1 MTLHENSMAP
11 KFMDVPSDPDLAE
24 SRAEILRL
32 DTPEVGDRITNT
44 YYRIWERM
52 EPASV
57 TLRGPF

>member
-1 MTLHENSMAP
+1 MAP

-52 EPASV
+52 EPASG